1 MSGFS
6 ELEKYVEEDLEKLRL
21 LDEAPRIA
29 FKTNELRSIRLDQR
43 LEHSFKE
50 EISEDVCCSMDVS
63 LDKLM
68 PAGKFCPECGREF
81 SDREN
86 FCPDCL
92 VTLKEIK
99 DEADI
104 KRIKTDFII
113 SFAGKNDCQ
122 NILNPECFKL
132 INDFD
137 FGMADFNEILFS
149 IKSQAFK
156 NMDKLIKD
164 YSIDLE
170 DLDVLDKV
178 ILFAKSFASVEYKSY
193 GQTLGYFEL
202 NKIYI
207 DDRQPD
213 SLQIT
218 TIIHELTHFLIKEIL
233 IGIICKILDSNKNKH
248 IESVV
253 TYILNYSKL
262 NRLID
267 EYAAHSVEG
276 RFTVFGYQDYSSF
289 VALLDGMDEEY
300 VEMAKTIGNTF
311 SIHIKNMLEG
321 FLDWD
326 VRSEI
331 KELFLSQ
338 TTERPTY
345 EQLKFENSSKLTDEG
360 FIKAIW
366 LVLGDIENA
375 DEKKVRDL
383 ELEF

>member
-156 NMDKLIKD
+156 NMDKLIRD

-276 RFTVFGYQDYSSF
+276 RFTDS
-289 VALLDGMDEEY
+289 D
-300 VEMAKTIGNTF
+300 T
-311 SIHIKNMLEG
+311 
-321 FLDWD
+321 
-326 VRSEI
+326 R
-331 KELFLSQ
+331 
-338 TTERPTY
+338 TTHH
-345 EQLKFENSSKLTDEG
+345 S
-360 FIKAIW
+360 
-366 LVLGDIENA
+366 
-375 DEKKVRDL
+375 
-383 ELEF
+383 